1 MMRNIKKEREHISRM
16 PPRRDPRTRD
26 FHFPDFP
33 DFRPNLAPKEIFQ
46 LGSFGGTY
54 WRPIR
59 SAVTGRRHSGRHLR
73 YPKSWWRGVKHLTL
87 PFEQYD
93 KSANR
98 YGVRVGETLEQ
109 WEDKGWIAKKH
120 PYGWV
125 EWYCDF
131 FCGKR
136 HGSEEDGRQIKRW
149 QRLAGPNGR
158 FRNRLIGL
166 LQSPSPPGK
175 LSDESVSPAIRQTLQ
190 HWAYRL
196 TPLDLRRVRRSRR
209 RKGSGKRI

>member
-1 MMRNIKKEREHISRM
+1 M
-16 PPRRDPRTRD
+16 PPRRDPRTRE

-33 DFRPNLAPKEIFQ
+33 DFRPNLSPKEIFQ

-87 PFEQYD
+87 PFDQYD
-93 KSANR
+93 PSLNR
-98 YGVRVGETLEQ
+98 YGVRVGQTLEQ
-109 WEDKGWIAKKH
+109 WEEKKWIARSH

-136 HGSEEDGRQIKRW
+136 HGSEDERQVRRW

-158 FRNRLIGL
+158 FRKRLIGIL
-166 LQSPSPPGK
+166 LSASPASRV
-175 LSDESVSPAIRQTLQ
+175 SVSPAIRQTLQ
-190 HWAYRL
+190 HWAYQL
-196 TPLDLRRVRRSRR
+196 TEMDVRRERARR
-209 RKGSGKRI
+209 RKKG